1 MILGIV
7 ESLSTFMMA
16 LGCFVALTGGIG
28 ILRMPDFYTRIHPA
42 GKTDTLAQ
50 TLILGALMLQAGLT
64 LVSAKLLIIMLFL
77 FFTTPTATHAVAKA
91 AHLSGIKPWHAGEP
105 RR

>member
-1 MILGIV
+1 MTILD
-7 ESLSTFMMA
+7 MA
-16 LGCFVALTGGIG
+16 SAVLMAFGCFVAVSGGVG

-42 GKTDTLAQ
+42 GKSDTLAQ

-64 LVSAKLLIIMLFL
+64 LVSVKLFIIILFL
-77 FFTTPTATHAVAKA
+77 FITTPTATHAVAKA
-91 AHLSGIKPWHAGEP
+91 AHLSGVKPWRTGEP